1 MYLTEKEILSRQ
13 QGQLYGIQKMIKN
26 CKIDLDD
33 ITALI
38 PGLVHLNKVHT
49 LDLIYLDKQ
58 SREILD
64 VKKEELTTNGA
75 RILQKVVKPESFQQ
89 AKRQFG
95 KNDFADPS
103 QVISHFQALKGFSDA
118 KDYQWYFSVKKRFD
132 KNLIMTISNAVSTLG
147 PMQQKLEKILEE
159 NLFIKKNLSKL
170 NSLTPREKEIIK
182 LILKGYNTKQVAE
195 ELFISAHTVSTHRK
209 NIWHKLEISSYTE
222 LYKFAGEFDLV

>member
-1 MYLTEKEILSRQ
+1 MYLTEQEILNRQ

-26 CKIDLDD
+26 CQIDLDD

-49 LDLIYLDKQ
+49 LDLIYLDKH
-58 SREILD
+58 SRGLIE
-64 VKKEELTTNGA
+64 VKKEDLATDGA
-75 RILQKVVKPESFQQ
+75 RILQRHVRPESLQQ
-89 AKRQFG
+89 AKMLFG
-95 KNDFADPS
+95 KNDFSDPS
-103 QVISHFQALKGFSDA
+103 QIISHFQALKGFSDS

-132 KNLIMTISNAVSTLG
+132 KNLIMTVSNAVSTLG

-159 NLFIKKNLSKL
+159 NLFIKKNLPKL

-182 LILKGYNTKQVAE
+182 LILKGYNTKQIAE
-195 ELFISAHTVSTHRK
+195 ALFISAHTVSTHRK